1 MSEIERAIEKKEYI
15 ERGALIAFVR
25 EVRKNLPKDSKDFFT
40 RDEML
45 LNFQQY
51 LESQKAADVAEVVR
65 CKDCRYA
72 DGVYVLDSEPRYIL
86 CSKHRICV
94 KPRGYCSYGERKI
107 DGKDGE

>member
-1 MSEIERAIEKKEYI
+1 MTKYIDADIFVTHCCNSCIKNGVSCCPTVDSCDYI
-15 ERGALIAFVR
+15 EDLQAFLVDA
-25 EVRKNLPKDSKDFFT
+25 PS
-40 RDEML
+40 
-45 LNFQQY
+45 
-51 LESQKAADVAEVVR
+51 ADVAEVVR

-107 DGKDGE
+107 DGEKEGV